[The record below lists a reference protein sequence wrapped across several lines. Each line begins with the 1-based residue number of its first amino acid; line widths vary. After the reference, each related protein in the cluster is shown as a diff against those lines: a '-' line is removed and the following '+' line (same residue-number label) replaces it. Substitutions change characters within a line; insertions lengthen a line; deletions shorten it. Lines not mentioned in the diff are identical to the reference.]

1 MLSGCSEWG
10 GEEKTVSCI
19 GYCRLRFKDCGS
31 NTCTQLMSMDL
42 FAASSEVYKGSR
54 IFPASCF
61 PLEDLSNTFPKFN
74 LCPCRLTDSYFEDR
88 MIPYC
93 RQSKLMDLY
102 HKFLS
107 SSVLHSIT
115 GWILCSPASYHT
127 WPNDPVVQIS
137 LNNRQRCKNVR
148 CFPLPTHCT
157 ICSNRK
163 NNDEEWKLTA
173 KQ

>member
-115 GWILCSPASYHT
+115 GWILSVLRLVTIPDLMTLWFRLVWTIVNVAKTCAAF
-127 WPNDPVVQIS
+127 
-137 LNNRQRCKNVR
+137 RCR
-148 CFPLPTHCT
+148 
-157 ICSNRK
+157 
-163 NNDEEWKLTA
+163 LTA
-173 KQ
+173 PSVQTEKTTMKSEN